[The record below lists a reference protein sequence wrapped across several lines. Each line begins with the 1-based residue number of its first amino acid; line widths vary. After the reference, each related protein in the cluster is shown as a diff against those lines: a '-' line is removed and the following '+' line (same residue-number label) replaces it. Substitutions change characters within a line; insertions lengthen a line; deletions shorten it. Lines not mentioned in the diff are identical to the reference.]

1 MITSD
6 GEGNQ
11 VTNSQTGAGGTDNLQ
26 RAANMKDI
34 NDMEKQA
41 ARLRR
46 LNACIRVAA
55 TAGTVEEMM
64 TLIEQRKAFLDS
76 LSLVMERRSAPLITA
91 LQEAVLDNAN
101 VITGLENVMDMAHK
115 RGKINFAAR
124 RRYHKTQTTS

>member
-26 RAANMKDI
+26 QAANMKDI

-46 LNACIRVAA
+46 LNACIRAAA

-101 VITGLENVMDMAHK
+101 LITGLENVMDMAHK
-115 RGKINFAAR
+115 RGKINLAAR

>member
-101 VITGLENVMDMAHK
+101 LITGLENVMDMAHK